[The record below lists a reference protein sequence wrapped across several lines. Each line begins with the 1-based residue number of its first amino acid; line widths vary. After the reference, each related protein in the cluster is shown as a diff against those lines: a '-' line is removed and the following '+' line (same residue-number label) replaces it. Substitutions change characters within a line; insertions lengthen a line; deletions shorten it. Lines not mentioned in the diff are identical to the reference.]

1 MFGRPP
7 DVNVRRDTAN
17 GTDRSRAYLFLTF
30 TTLFWAGNAVAGR
43 LSLGEVSPMLL
54 ISLRWFG
61 TVALLFAIGGSGL
74 RHDWPV
80 LRRRLPYL
88 ATMGVIGFTAFNALF
103 YLATHETTVVNIG
116 ILQGAM
122 PVLVLLGSVVV
133 FRTKL
138 GVPQLSGVTLTIA
151 GVVLVVSR
159 GDLTVLA
166 ALNINR
172 GDLLML
178 VASLFYAAYALGLR
192 NRPQVSPVSVL
203 AVLSAAAAI
212 GTVPLAAVE
221 GLMGRTIWPS
231 AEGWAIVAYV
241 TVFPSVM
248 AQLFF
253 IKGVS
258 LIGPARAGV
267 FINLVPVF
275 AAILGV
281 AVLGEAFRWYHLGGL
296 ALVLSGIWLAER
308 RAI

>member
-1 MFGRPP
+1 MTLAGE
-7 DVNVRRDTAN
+7 TA
-17 GTDRSRAYLFLTF
+17 DRAQRSRAYLFLTF

-43 LSLGEVSPMLL
+43 IAVGEVSPMLL
-54 ISLRWFG
+54 IAFRWFG
-61 TVALLFAIGGSGL
+61 TVVLLLAIGGAQL
-74 RHDWPV
+74 RRDWPV

-103 YLATHETTVVNIG
+103 YLAAHETTAVNIG

-122 PVLVLLGSVVV
+122 PVLVLLGSVAL
-133 FRTKL
+133 FGTRL
-138 GVPQLSGVTLTIA
+138 GVLQVSGVALTIA

-159 GDLTVLA
+159 GNLAVLA
-166 ALNINR
+166 ALEINQ
-172 GDLLML
+172 GDFLML
-178 VASLFYAAYALGLR
+178 LASLLYAAYALGLR
-192 NRPQVSPVSVL
+192 NRPQVSPISVL

-212 GTVPLAAVE
+212 GTVPLAVGEA
-221 GLMGRTIWPS
+221 LMGRTIWPTVD
-231 AEGWAIVAYV
+231 GWAVVAYV

-275 AAILGV
+275 AAIL
-281 AVLGEAFRWYHLGGL
+281 AVTLIAEPFRWYHFGS
-296 ALVLSGIWLAER
+296 LVLVLAGIWLAER
-308 RAI
+308 RAA

>member
-1 MFGRPP
+1 MTPVGRGP
-7 DVNVRRDTAN
+7 DSAQREW
-17 GTDRSRAYLFLTF
+17 AYLFLTL

-43 LSLGEVSPMLL
+43 MAVGEISPMLL

-61 TVALLFAIGGSGL
+61 TFALLVVIGGAQL
-74 RHDWPV
+74 RRDWPA
-80 LRRRLPYL
+80 LRQRVPYL
-88 ATMGVIGFTAFNALF
+88 ATMGVTGFTAFNALF
-103 YLATHETTVVNIG
+103 YLAAHETTAVNIG

-122 PVLVLLGSVVV
+122 PVLVLLGSVAL
-133 FRTKL
+133 FGTKL
-138 GVPQLSGVTLTIA
+138 GVLQVSGVAITLA

-159 GDLTVLA
+159 GNLAVLA
-166 ALNINR
+166 ALNINQ

-178 VASLFYAAYALGLR
+178 LASLFYAAYALGLR
-192 NRPQVSPVSVL
+192 NRPPVSPVSLL
-203 AVLSAAAAI
+203 AVLSIAAAI
-212 GTVPLAAVE
+212 GTVPLAATE
-221 GLMGRTIWPS
+221 ALLDRTIWPG

-241 TVFPSVM
+241 TVFPSVL

-308 RAI
+308 RAV